1 MTGERFFMLNSA
13 RVVNLFLV
21 NELIKSNKETS
32 ESETATEV
40 VIIHDKLELIERR
53 VWNPQE
59 IFHWLSKKVENLWR
73 V

>member
-1 MTGERFFMLNSA
+1 MMTGERFFMLNSA

-53 VWNPQE
+53 V
-59 IFHWLSKKVENLWR
+59 
-73 V
+73 